1 MPKDRVI
8 YYNQIDIGIFL
19 YFVELCLEHENI
31 KYDRELFKEEDHESE
46 MNLTATYKIKNK
58 EV

>member
-19 YFVELCLEHENI
+19 CFVELCLEHNNI
-31 KYDRELFKEEDHESE
+31 DYKRELFVEDDHDKEY
-46 MNLTATYKIKNK
+46 NLTASYHI
-58 EV
+58 